1 MTPTEMANQ
10 QPELSSLSMRVPGRA
25 LGWKTVLAA
34 LWLLALVPRLA
45 LALLFLHEPI
55 ALDDMYQY
63 DMLARSINSGN
74 GYRWYARADVE
85 KLAGYLGQFV
95 NLSELTLPEN
105 GLETT
110 FRAPGYPAFL
120 SVVYRI
126 GTAENRFAIARVTQA
141 MLSACMAP
149 FVAILAL
156 KLGMRSSL
164 ARAAGL
170 AMAFYPIL
178 CFYPL
183 GLASENTF
191 LPLVLLS
198 VILILHAAKSGKASH
213 IAIAGIVS
221 GGAMLTRSIIAP
233 FYLLAGIWFW
243 RYSRR
248 SIAHS
253 ILFLAISFGICVPW
267 SIRNTRFMGSP
278 TFVETSMGYNLFVGS
293 HPDGTGAFV
302 TDVAIIPLTILDDA
316 ERNEFS
322 VSSAITFIREDPLEA
337 LWRVVRRSAFFL
349 GVEDRELTYF
359 YTNNFLGSIA
369 QPWLLF
375 GYLLIVSPWVIILT
389 FATLAIIHRWNKSST
404 VLVVMLIAGYTLP
417 HLLIL
422 AEPRF
427 HLALVPLL
435 LPYAV
440 QGLLRVRTFQAD
452 SREKWIMRASISV
465 LALFW
470 IWGLA
475 MNLGKLIDA
484 MGPGGNLLFLP
495 Y

>member
-1 MTPTEMANQ
+1 MTPTEIAYHH
-10 QPELSSLSMRVPGRA
+10 PELSSLSMRVLSRT
-25 LGWKTVLAA
+25 LGWRTVLAA
-34 LWLLALVPRLA
+34 LWLLAFLPRLA
-45 LALLFLHEPI
+45 LALLFLQQPI

-85 KLAGYLGQFV
+85 KLSGYLGQFV
-95 NLSELTLPEN
+95 DLSELTLPEN

-110 FRAPGYPAFL
+110 FRAPGYPIFL
-120 SVVYRI
+120 AGVYRF
-126 GTAENRFAIARVTQA
+126 GAAEDRFAIARVIQA
-141 MLSACMAP
+141 MLSAIMAP
-149 FVAILAL
+149 LVAILAL

-164 ARAAGL
+164 ARIAGL
-170 AMAFYPIL
+170 GMALYPIL

-198 VILILHAAKSGKASH
+198 VILILHAAESGRISH
-213 IAIAGIVS
+213 FALAGIVS
-221 GGAMLTRSIIAP
+221 GVAMLTRSIIAP
-233 FYLLAGIWFW
+233 FYLLAGVWFW

-248 SIAHS
+248 SISRS
-253 ILFLAISFGICVPW
+253 ILFVAIAFGICVPW

-293 HPDGTGAFV
+293 HPNGTGAFV
-302 TDVAIIPLTILDDA
+302 TDVAIIPLTILDDV

-322 VSSAITFIREDPLEA
+322 VNSALTFIRADPFEA
-337 LWRVVRRSAFFL
+337 LWRIVRRSVFFL
-349 GVEDRELTYF
+349 GIEDRELTYF

-375 GYLLIVSPWVIILT
+375 GYLLIVAPWVIVLT
-389 FATLAIIHRWNKSST
+389 FATLAIIHRWKKAST
-404 VLVVMLIAGYTLP
+404 VLVVMLIVGYTIP

-440 QGLLRVRTFQAD
+440 YGLLHARSFTSS
-452 SREKWIMRASISV
+452 SREKWIMRASIGV

-484 MGPGGNLLFLP
+484 MGPGGNTLYLP